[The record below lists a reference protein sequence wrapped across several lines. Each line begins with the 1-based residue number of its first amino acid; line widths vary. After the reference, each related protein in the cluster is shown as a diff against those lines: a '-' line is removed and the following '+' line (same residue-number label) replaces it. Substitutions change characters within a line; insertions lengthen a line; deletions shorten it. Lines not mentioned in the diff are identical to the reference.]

1 MCPSGRQWPERER
14 RSLSGDSVVART
26 HRTEACVEF
35 WKDRWILAGREEED
49 IPSYRTSIS
58 KGKGVESCST
68 FEKYVM
74 LNNCLPLWLDKSGE
88 RTEGQ
93 DGRKPGVSV
102 FQVHYA
108 QGCYDWHV
116 RPRGQLQKR
125 SHFGLGKISAWQ

>member
-1 MCPSGRQWPERER
+1 MCPSGRQCPERER

-49 IPSYRTSIS
+49 IPSYRTSIN

-74 LNNCLPLWLDKSGE
+74 LNNCLPLWLDKSGK

-125 SHFGLGKISAWQ
+125 SRFGLGQISAWQ